1 MKSFLRYFRSISRPA
16 AVSIS
21 APRFS
26 YQQARWIGG
35 GIAFWLGLFGHSL
48 AAIANSTPIGGA
60 TGTPFEQ
67 YSGTIDYTVISKS
80 LTSVP
85 ACGVAASATSTL
97 TVPTG
102 ATIKK
107 AYLYWSGSGTNP
119 GASPTNIGTATG
131 GIDNSVTFNGSV
143 VTATTSWEDQA
154 AFTFGGGNYKTYYY
168 GARADVTSQV
178 TGSGS
183 YTVGGINSIPGNSIG
198 PSTYCD
204 ATAQTAG
211 WALIVIYEK
220 PGLQTKT
227 VALFEGF
234 NPLKPA
240 DGTTTPGGSA
250 TVNLTGF
257 RASTGSVISKTTPL
271 VWQGDNGIT
280 GDTLNIN
287 AFAYSATGKGGTAD
301 NNVFNGSGTNQT
313 AGSEFAVDADM
324 LDISSYVKP
333 GDTNLALQFGTSAND
348 LLVLQA
354 VVIGA
359 TIDPDISG
367 TVFEDVN
374 YGGGSGRSIATAG
387 TSAVGRDGATV
398 ELYSSTGTYLQSTT
412 TSGGGKYTF
421 SGIPPG
427 DYFVRVVNSTV
438 TSSRP
443 GSVNTLLPV
452 QTFRVNDSTG
462 TPADDLN
469 RVGGEKPAVA
479 DTGAAGTGAVLETI
493 ATNTKFS
500 FKTAGGSA
508 VAGGQ
513 AESIAPVKLGVTNV
527 TGIDFGY
534 NFDTIVNTKDSGQ
547 GSLRQFIINSN
558 ALTNTGNETSIF
570 MISDG
575 LAHNGLAAGLTNQL
589 SSYGAAIVTLASPL
603 PTISDS
609 NTVIDGATQTAN
621 IGDTNVGTLGAGG
634 IGRTVGTDAIPL
646 PLFNRP
652 EVEIRGGQSLLT
664 ATGNYDQIKNIAAD
678 LHLAVSGT
686 GAIVQD
692 NLVGMEADGSII
704 TTLDKSAYAINV
716 SGGSNITARHNYVR
730 VNDSGIRTDG
740 SGTGLLIE
748 FNEVDAPPLSQT
760 DTFEGI
766 LLIGTGDKYTVQK
779 NLIQNMRG
787 AGTELAFYGTLT
799 NILLENNTYVHNGYE
814 ARGGTVSSTEPIGIV
829 AYNGGAGQVVI
840 SKNIITQSAGAGI
853 VVMGSQGITI
863 TRNSIYTNGVSGTTG
878 LGIDLDSNS
887 RDPNK
892 YGTADGITANNGS
905 VLGSL
910 PNKGIDY
917 PVITSSKL
925 VGGTLTVKGYVGDNT
940 AASNSAFGTVKLEF
954 FIAAADDGNQNGA
967 VILGDGRS
975 KLHAEGQTYL
985 GTCTTDSN
993 SQFSCTFSTAG
1004 TLGLTD
1010 STKIT
1015 ATATDASGNTS
1026 EFSASPYNPANVQIV
1041 KRITGIKSAGGS
1053 YGTTNPNN
1061 TSIALN
1067 PIDNTNP
1074 SFPANYVVG
1083 ASNNAGIVKPGDE
1096 IEYTVYYVNNGEN
1109 AAKLKV
1115 CDLLAPNLVF
1125 NSDGFDTGTNTGHGI
1140 QLQLGQNTPVLL
1152 TSANDSTVDRAYY
1165 ANGAPGATISGC
1177 NLAGNTTT
1185 TTTTNASGTVVIDI
1199 NSASASDTS
1208 APILLTIPGTVGATI
1223 PNDSYG
1229 FFKFRAKVKN

>member
-1 MKSFLRYFRSISRPA
+1 M
-16 AVSIS
+16 
-21 APRFS
+21 
-26 YQQARWIGG
+26 
-35 GIAFWLGLFGHSL
+35 GLLGHSL
-48 AAIANSTPIGGA
+48 CAIAAPTPIGGA

-67 YSGTIDYTVISKS
+67 YSGTIDYTVISRS

-85 ACGVAASATSTL
+85 ACGVATSAASTL

-107 AYLYWSGSGTNP
+107 AYLYWTGSGTNP
-119 GASPTNIGTATG
+119 NATSTKTGDATG

-143 VTATTSWEDQA
+143 VTATTTWEDQT
-154 AFTFGGGNYKTYYY
+154 AFTFGGSNYKAYYY

-183 YTVGGINSIPGNSIG
+183 YTVGGISSVPGNSIG
-198 PSTYCD
+198 PRTYCN

-211 WALIVIYEK
+211 WVLIVIYEK
-220 PGLQTKT
+220 TGLQTKT

-240 DGTTTPGGSA
+240 DGTTGGGSA
-250 TVNLTGF
+250 TVNLIGF
-257 RASTGSVISKTTPL
+257 KASTGSVISKTTPL
-271 VWQGDNGIT
+271 VWQGDNGIS
-280 GDTLNIN
+280 GDTLEIN
-287 AFAYSATGKGGTAD
+287 TFAYSATGKGGVAD

-324 LDISSYVKP
+324 LDISSYVKA
-333 GDTNLALQFGTSAND
+333 GDTSLSLQFGTTAND

-374 YGGGSGRSIATAG
+374 YGGGSGRSITTAG

-398 ELYSSTGTYLQSTT
+398 ELYNSTGTYLQFAT

-421 SGIPPG
+421 SGVVPG

-462 TPADDLN
+462 TPADDPN
-469 RVGGEKPAVA
+469 RVGGEKPSVA
-479 DTGAAGTGAVLETI
+479 DTGAAGTGAILDTI
-493 ATNTKFS
+493 DNNTKFS
-500 FKTAGGSA
+500 FTTAGGSA

-527 TGIDFGY
+527 VGIDFGY
-534 NFDTIVNTKDSGQ
+534 NFDTIVNTNDLGQ
-547 GSLRQFIINSN
+547 GSFRQFIINSN
-558 ALTNTGNETSIF
+558 ALTNTTTNLTQVGQTAGNETSIF

-575 LAHNGLAAGLTNQL
+575 AAHNGLAAGLSDRLT
-589 SSYGAAIVTLASPL
+589 SYGTAKAAVITLASTL
-603 PTISDS
+603 PTLTDS
-609 NTVIDGATQTAN
+609 NTVIDGATQTN
-621 IGDTNVGTLGAGG
+621 NVGNTNNEITLGLLGTGG
-634 IGRTVGTDAIPL
+634 TVGTDAIPL
-646 PLFNRP
+646 AKFNRP
-652 EVEIRGGQSLLT
+652 EVEIKGGQGILT
-664 ATGNYDQIKNIAAD
+664 ATGNYNQIKNIAAD
-678 LHLAVSGT
+678 LHLSVSGT
-686 GAIVQD
+686 GSIVQD
-692 NLVGMEADGSII
+692 NLVGMEVDGSIA
-704 TTLDKSAYAINV
+704 TTLNNSAYAINV
-716 SGGSNITARHNYVR
+716 TGSGSNITVRHNYVR
-730 VNDSGIRTDG
+730 VDDSGIRTDG
-740 SGTGLLIE
+740 SGTDLLIE
-748 FNEVDAPPLSQT
+748 FNEVDAPPANQN

-766 LLIGTGDKYTVQK
+766 LLIGTGDKYVVRK

-799 NILLENNTYVHNGYE
+799 NILLENNTYVHNGYL
-814 ARGGTVSSTEPIGIV
+814 ARGGTVASPEPMGIV
-829 AYNGGAGQVVI
+829 AYNGGAGQIAI

-863 TRNSIYTNGVSGTTG
+863 TRNSTYTNGVSGTTG
-878 LGIDLDSNS
+878 LGIDLDPNG

-892 YGTADGITANNGS
+892 YFTADGITANNGN
-905 VLGSL
+905 VLASL

-940 AASNSAFGTVKLEF
+940 TASNSTFGTVNLEF
-954 FIAAADDGNQNGA
+954 FIAATDDGNQNGA
-967 VILGDGRS
+967 VIVGDGRS
-975 KLHAEGQTYL
+975 KLHAEGKTYL
-985 GTCTTDSN
+985 GNCMTNVN
-993 SQFSCTFSTAG
+993 SQFSCTLNNAG

-1061 TSIALN
+1061 TTIALN

-1083 ASNNAGIVKPGDE
+1083 ASINAGAVKPGDE
-1096 IEYTVYYVNNGEN
+1096 IEYTIYYVNNGEN

-1115 CDLLAPNLVF
+1115 CDLLDSNLVF

-1140 QLQLGQNTPVLL
+1140 QLQLGQNTPVVL

-1165 ANGAPGATISGC
+1165 ASGAPGTTIAGC
-1177 NLAGNTTT
+1177 NISGNTTT
-1185 TTTTNASGTVVIDI
+1185 TTTTNASGTVVIDL
-1199 NSASASDTS
+1199 NSTSASDLS
-1208 APILLTIPGTVGATI
+1208 APANFLTIPGTVGSTI

-1229 FFKFRAKVKN
+1229 LVKFRAKVKN